1 MTQQNVRQSQSFF
14 NDFNVREATLRAG
27 DGILVKIVFF
37 TENIKLPTNGRVNHT
52 HYFHNQFSD
61 KPVYRVDRE
70 D

>member
-37 TENIKLPTNGRVNHT
+37 TEKHKIA
-52 HYFHNQFSD
+52 D
-61 KPVYRVDRE
+61 KWESEPYALLSQSIFR
-70 D
+70 